1 MPYLV
6 TQFENAQIMLSF
18 IIPSMEQRKH
28 LTKPG
33 FYEII
38 KALDEIRDETRQGTN
53 PKYTAEFFREEWSE
67 DLAA

>member
-1 MPYLV
+1 
-6 TQFENAQIMLSF
+6 
-18 IIPSMEQRKH
+18 MEQRKH